1 MKREMKLCVDILSE
15 VEKQPSL
22 SLAPVAIEGRNADEI
37 DFHVMLLQE
46 AGFVDAERV
55 GSPAGQ
61 PMWHVRRLTWSGCE
75 FLERE
80 RATQRR
86 NTAGGNRV

>member
-1 MKREMKLCVDILSE
+1 MKREMKLCVEILSE
-15 VEKQPSL
+15 VEKLPSL
-22 SLAPVAIEGRNADEI
+22 SLAPVGIEGRSADEI
-37 DFHVMLLQE
+37 DFHVMLLRE
-46 AGFVDAERV
+46 AGFVDAEQV
-55 GSPAGQ
+55 GSSVGES
-61 PMWHVRRLTWSGCE
+61 MWHVRRLTWTGCE